1 MMFDTK
7 GFMWMICL
15 LFVVN
20 CLIGF
25 AAGLAIGYVIWG

>member
-1 MMFDTK
+1 MFDAK
-7 GFMWMICL
+7 GFMGTIYL